1 VARQAPSGRDR
12 GNNLTAELR
21 EPYVEEG
28 VDALTLVT
36 PLIERRRLIIGG
48 AILLA
53 LAAGVISFLLPRKYK
68 AELILTPVVNSRSAS
83 ALGGIAALAGATL
96 NTGYQL
102 TPARLVELIK
112 SRGVLAGVAMSQ
124 ISPEHPER
132 IVDRLRG
139 ERYDRNDAE
148 EVAKWLEK
156 LMGTSV
162 NKETGTVYVSV
173 MHRDSALARLIA
185 QRVVDSASQIFVRT
199 SKAQAQQLRIA
210 QEARVQ
216 NAATE
221 LKNAEE
227 RLRQFNDQNRAA
239 PAFSAAGL
247 ERDRL
252 SREIRFAEDVYN
264 QAATD
269 KEAAFARELEATPT
283 VVIQDPLPAVL
294 PKVRKHVILKTGIT
308 GIVSLIV
315 LAFAV
320 LLTDLTR
327 RRLERADPEST
338 RFQRAVSSLPHL
350 KRRRAR
356 PA

>member
-1 VARQAPSGRDR
+1 V
-12 GNNLTAELR
+12 TAQPR
-21 EPYVEEG
+21 ETYVEEG
-28 VDALTLVT
+28 VDALTLLT
-36 PLIERRRLIIGG
+36 PLIEKRRLIIGG
-48 AILLA
+48 TILLA
-53 LAAGVISFLLPRKYK
+53 LTVGVVSYILPRKYK
-68 AELILTPVVNSRSAS
+68 AEMLVTPVVSSRSSS

-102 TPARLVELIK
+102 TPARMVELIR
-112 SRGVLAGVAMSQ
+112 SRAVLSGVAMSQ
-124 ISPEHPER
+124 VRPDRPEK

-148 EVAKWLEK
+148 EVAKWLDK
-156 LMGTSV
+156 LMVTST
-162 NKETGTVYVSV
+162 NKETGTVQVAV
-173 MHRDSALARLIA
+173 EHRDSALARLIA
-185 QRVVDSASQIFVRT
+185 ARVVDSASQIFVRT

-221 LKNAEE
+221 LKTAEE

-239 PAFSAAGL
+239 PVFSAAGL
-247 ERDRL
+247 ERERL
-252 SREIRFAEDVYN
+252 NREIRFAEDVYN

-269 KEAAFARELEATPT
+269 REAAFARELEATPT
-283 VVIQDPLPAVL
+283 VVVQDPLPSVL
-294 PKVRKHVILKTGIT
+294 PKVRKHVILKTVIA

-315 LAFAV
+315 LSFGV
-320 LLTDLTR
+320 LITDLTR

-338 RFQRAVSSLPHL
+338 RFQRAVSSLPGL

>member
-1 VARQAPSGRDR
+1 V
-12 GNNLTAELR
+12 TAQPR
-21 EPYVEEG
+21 ETYVEEG
-28 VDALTLVT
+28 VDALTLLT
-36 PLIERRRLIIGG
+36 PLIEKRRLIIGG
-48 AILLA
+48 TILLA
-53 LAAGVISFLLPRKYK
+53 LAVGIVSYVLPRKYK
-68 AELILTPVVNSRSAS
+68 AELLITPVVNSRSS
-83 ALGGIAALAGATL
+83 TALGGIAALAGATL

-102 TPARLVELIK
+102 TPARLVELVR
-112 SRGVLAGVAMSQ
+112 SRAVLSGVAMSQ
-124 ISPEHPER
+124 ISSDRPQR

-139 ERYDRNDAE
+139 ETYDRNDAE

-156 LMGTSV
+156 LMATST
-162 NKETGTVYVSV
+162 NKETGTVQVSV

-185 QRVVDSASQIFVRT
+185 ARVVDSASQIFVRT
-199 SKAQAQQLRIA
+199 SKAQAQQLRQA

-221 LKNAEE
+221 LRNAEE

-239 PAFSAAGL
+239 PVFSAAGL
-247 ERDRL
+247 ERERL
-252 SREIRFAEDVYN
+252 NREIRFAEDVYN

-269 KEAAFARELEATPT
+269 REAAFARELEATPT
-283 VVIQDPLPAVL
+283 VVVQDPLPKVL
-294 PKVRKHVILKTGIT
+294 PKVRKHVILKTVIT
-308 GIVSLIV
+308 AIVSLIV
-315 LAFAV
+315 LSFGV

-338 RFQRAVSSLPHL
+338 RFQRAVSSLPSL